1 MALDR
6 IEILLEK
13 YFEAET
19 SIAEEQELKNYFTS
33 SDVAPLLEQYKPL
46 FGYVV
51 QAKQEQ
57 FSFSPI
63 GFQPQ
68 VQATIPLNTIKRKS
82 AVWFSVAAS
91 VVVLLGIGLFTFNYY
106 NQQKSEDYGT
116 YSDPEIAFRETQKAL
131 AMISECV
138 NKGIGSMNYLNE
150 FEQSKNRIFK
160 K

>member
-19 SIAEEQELKNYFTS
+19 SIAEEKELKDYFAS
-33 SDVAPLLEQYKPL
+33 SDVAPHLEHYKPI
-46 FGYVV
+46 FGYAT

-57 FSFSPI
+57 FSFAPFV
-63 GFQPQ
+63 FQPR
-68 VQATIPLNTIKRKS
+68 VPAMIPLKTKKRNI
-82 AVWFSVAAS
+82 AVWLSVAAS
-91 VVVLLGIGLFTFNYY
+91 VIILLSIGLFTYNHY

-131 AMISECV
+131 AMISKCV